1 MSRADVFARYAQ
13 IYQKSRAR
21 EIVPDG
27 PYVKQFTD
35 IPRLGLDISV
45 FFKARDSD
53 APCQIHLG
61 TRIPKELVLLEGF
74 NETEASAYLTKTI
87 ISDFK
92 DIEYVRA
99 VISAKRL
106 LNKQEQR
113 IEFLKKCQ
121 SIIDLLIKKARNAV
135 FAGDLAPFQLDR
147 QVKTLEVFLKRDL
160 GMDEISVEAASIPF
174 NVAEPLYVSLTGG
187 DIIVIGDEL
196 SVPHGVFYFVGGIG
210 YVFDKN
216 VGAVSKERVFR
227 PAADLTAQG
236 IDQAYTERMISR
248 VTEDFQNKVHSIIFA
263 DVWKKSKV
271 RPVGVNFNG
280 DLLIK
285 AEETSQLWNGVFEVY
300 LKPPKP

>member
-1 MSRADVFARYAQ
+1 
-13 IYQKSRAR
+13 
-21 EIVPDG
+21 
-27 PYVKQFTD
+27 
-35 IPRLGLDISV
+35 
-45 FFKARDSD
+45 
-53 APCQIHLG
+53 
-61 TRIPKELVLLEGF
+61 
-74 NETEASAYLTKTI
+74 
-87 ISDFK
+87 
-92 DIEYVRA
+92 
-99 VISAKRL
+99 
-106 LNKQEQR
+106 
-113 IEFLKKCQ
+113 
-121 SIIDLLIKKARNAV
+121 
-135 FAGDLAPFQLDR
+135 LAPFQLDR